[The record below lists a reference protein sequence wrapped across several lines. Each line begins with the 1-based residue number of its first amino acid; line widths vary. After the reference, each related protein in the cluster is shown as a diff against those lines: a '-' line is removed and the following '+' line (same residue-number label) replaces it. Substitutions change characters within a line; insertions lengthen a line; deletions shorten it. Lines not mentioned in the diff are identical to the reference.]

1 MKTFTAIFVL
11 IFETFFL
18 FFSPLRLMHRINGSE
33 FNSIEKFLLK
43 LAIVLKL
50 KFILV
55 QLESL
60 PYKFLSQSGK

>member
-1 MKTFTAIFVL
+1 
-11 IFETFFL
+11 
-18 FFSPLRLMHRINGSE
+18 MHRINGSE
-33 FNSIEKFLLK
+33 FNSIENFLLK